1 MQANTSHIDQSIDSD
16 KKALLAQLQKAILPL
31 QGIRNPLQTHA
42 VENGLGAI
50 NDAFPNGTFP
60 LGAVHEFVSTGAE
73 SFAATSGFI
82 AGLTSG
88 IINNNGI
95 VVWVSTSRTAFP
107 LAFQHFD
114 IAPEKIIFIDL
125 KKEKDAL
132 WVVEETLKCE
142 HVAAVVGE
150 IQQMDFNQSR
160 RLQLAVEKSR
170 VTGFIIRKDA
180 KKITP
185 SACVTRWQIQSLS
198 SELPNNMPGVGFPRW
213 QVELLKVRNGKPGA
227 WTIEWSAGQ
236 FRMIEKELQ
245 TVSLSTIQTK
255 ERYA

>member
-1 MQANTSHIDQSIDSD
+1 MQANTIHTDPANDNG
-16 KKALLAQLQKAILPL
+16 KKALLAQLQRTILPL
-31 QGIRNPLQTHA
+31 QGIRNPLQTHP
-42 VENGLGAI
+42 VENGLGTI
-50 NDAFPNGTFP
+50 NEAFPNSTFP
-60 LGAVHEFVSTGAE
+60 LGAVHEFISTGAE

-82 AGLTSG
+82 SGITSG
-88 IINNNGI
+88 IIKNNGI
-95 VVWVSTSRTAFP
+95 VIWVSTARTAFP
-107 LAFQHFD
+107 LAFQHFE
-114 IAPEKIIFIDL
+114 IAPERIIFIDL

-170 VTGFIIRKDA
+170 VTGFIICKDA
-180 KKITP
+180 RKITP
-185 SACVTRWQIQSLS
+185 SACVTRWQIQSLP
-198 SELPNNMPGVGFPRW
+198 SELPNGMPGVGFPRW

-227 WTIEWSAGQ
+227 WNIEWNAGQ
-236 FRMIEKELQ
+236 FKLIEKELK
-245 TVSLSTIQTK
+245 TVSLSPIQTQ

>member
-1 MQANTSHIDQSIDSD
+1 MQANTPHIDQSIDSD
-16 KKALLAQLQKAILPL
+16 KKALLAQLQRAILPL
-31 QGIRNPLQTHA
+31 QGIRSPLQTHT
-42 VENGLGAI
+42 VENGLGTI

-82 AGLTSG
+82 AGLTSC

-95 VVWVSTSRTAFP
+95 VVWVSTARTAFP

-114 IAPEKIIFIDL
+114 IEPDRIIFIDL

-185 SACVTRWQIQSLS
+185 SACVTRWQIQSLP
-198 SELPNNMPGVGFPRW
+198 SELPNDMPGVGFPRW

-227 WTIEWSAGQ
+227 WIIEWSTGQ
-236 FRMIEKELQ
+236 FRLIDRELK
-245 TVSLSTIQTK
+245 TVSLSSTQAK

>member
-1 MQANTSHIDQSIDSD
+1 MQADTSHIDQFIDND
-16 KKALLAQLQKAILPL
+16 KKTLLAQLQRAILPL
-31 QGIRNPLQTHA
+31 QGIRNAKQTHL
-42 VENGLGAI
+42 VENGLGSI
-50 NDAFPNGTFP
+50 NEAFPNGTFP
-60 LGAVHEFVSTGAE
+60 LGAVHEFVSAGTE

-88 IINNNGI
+88 IIKNNGI
-95 VVWVSTSRTAFP
+95 VIWVSTARTAFP

-114 IAPEKIIFIDL
+114 IAPERIIFIDL

-180 KKITP
+180 RKITP
-185 SACVTRWQIQSLS
+185 SACVTRWQIQPLP
-198 SELPNNMPGVGFPRW
+198 SELPNLMPGVGFPRW
-213 QVELLKVRNGKPGA
+213 QIELLKVRNGKPGA
-227 WTIEWSAGQ
+227 WNVEWSEGK
-236 FRMIEKELQ
+236 FKLIEKEITTVLLSQNQ
-245 TVSLSTIQTK
+245 TR

>member
-1 MQANTSHIDQSIDSD
+1 MQANTIHTDPTNDND
-16 KKALLAQLQKAILPL
+16 KKALLAQLQRAILPL
-31 QGIRNPLQTHA
+31 QGIRNPLQTHP
-42 VENGLGAI
+42 VENGLGTI
-50 NDAFPNGTFP
+50 NEAFPNNTFP
-60 LGAVHEFVSTGAE
+60 LGAVHEFVPAGAE

-82 AGLTSG
+82 AGLASG
-88 IINNNGI
+88 IIKNNGI
-95 VVWVSTSRTAFP
+95 VIWVSTARTAFP

-114 IAPEKIIFIDL
+114 IGPDRIIFIDL

-170 VTGFIIRKDA
+170 VTGFIIRKDS

-185 SACVTRWQIQSLS
+185 SACVTRWQIQSLP
-198 SELPNNMPGVGFPRW
+198 SELPNHMPGVGFPRW

-227 WTIEWSAGQ
+227 WNVEWSDGK
-236 FRMIEKELQ
+236 FKLTEKELK
-245 TVSLSTIQTK
+245 TVSISSNQTK

>member
-1 MQANTSHIDQSIDSD
+1 MQANTIHTDPTIEGD
-16 KKALLAQLQKAILPL
+16 KKALLAQLQRVILPL
-31 QGIRNPLQTHA
+31 QGIRNPLQTHV

-50 NDAFPNGTFP
+50 NQAFPNGTFP

-82 AGLTSG
+82 AGITAG
-88 IINNNGI
+88 IIKNNGI
-95 VVWVSTSRTAFP
+95 VIWISTARTAFP
-107 LAFQHFD
+107 LAFQHFEISPD
-114 IAPEKIIFIDL
+114 RIIFIDL

-132 WVVEETLKCE
+132 WAIEETLKCE
-142 HVAAVVGE
+142 HVAAVIGE

-180 KKITP
+180 RKITT
-185 SACVTRWQIQSLS
+185 SACVTRWQIQSLAS
-198 SELPNNMPGVGFPRW
+198 QLPNGMPGVGFPRW
-213 QVELLKVRNGKPGA
+213 QVELLKVRNGKPGT
-227 WTIEWSAGQ
+227 WNVEWNGGQ
-236 FRMIEKELQ
+236 FKLIEKELK
-245 TVSLSTIQTK
+245 TVSLSPNQTR